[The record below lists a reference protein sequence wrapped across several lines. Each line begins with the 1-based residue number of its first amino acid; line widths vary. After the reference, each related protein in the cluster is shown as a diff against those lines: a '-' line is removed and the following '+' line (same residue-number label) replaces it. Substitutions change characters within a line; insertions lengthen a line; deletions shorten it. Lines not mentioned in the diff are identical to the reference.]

1 MGLVVS
7 RQQKRSIH
15 RYNNVYS
22 KQCANMGVPYQY
34 DGFLFDS
41 VQNTV
46 HDQIRNIDLYPAPR
60 PACLH
65 TKLGN
70 FLKIGDSIIQHYQ
83 QGYLRCEISKITS
96 HKNIYVQRWTEEWD
110 YMLGQDLID
119 KGYVTDPYNHKQWMK
134 ITESNHYTPNR
145 FWENIAKIQKLEKG
159 ESDGVGDTEVAVQ
172 ALKDSYFDNP
182 LAGKVCEPRT
192 ADREWR
198 VHNYDLYAI
207 PKERLLYLKI
217 QE

>member
-15 RYNNVYS
+15 RYDNVYS
-22 KQCANMGVPYQY
+22 RQCANMGVPYQY
-34 DGFLFDS
+34 SGFLFDS
-41 VQNTV
+41 VHNTV
-46 HDQIRNIDLYPAPR
+46 HDQVRNIDLYPAPR

-70 FLKIGDSIIQHYQ
+70 FLKVGDSIIQHYQ

-96 HKNIYVQRWTEEWD
+96 HKNIYVRRWTEEWN
-110 YMLGQDLID
+110 YISGQGLID
-119 KGYVTDPYNHKQWMK
+119 KGYITDPYNHKQWMK
-134 ITESNHYTPNR
+134 ITDLTHYVSNK
-145 FWENIAKIQKLEKG
+145 FWENLNKIQKLEKG
-159 ESDGVGDTEVAVQ
+159 ESDGVGNTEAALQ
-172 ALKDSYFDNP
+172 ALKRQLFDNP
-182 LAGKVCEPRT
+182 LAGQVCEPRT

-198 VHNYDLYAI
+198 LHNIDLYAI
-207 PKERLLYLKI
+207 PKERILYLKI

>member
-7 RQQKRSIH
+7 RQQKHSIH
-15 RYNNVYS
+15 RYDNVYS
-22 KQCANMGVPYQY
+22 RQCANMGVPYQY
-34 DGFLFDS
+34 NGFLFDS
-41 VQNTV
+41 VHNTV
-46 HDQIRNIDLYPAPR
+46 HDQVRNINLYPAPR

-65 TKLGN
+65 IKLGN
-70 FLKIGDSIIQHYQ
+70 FLKVGDSIIQHYQ

-96 HKNIYVQRWTEEWD
+96 HKNIYVRRWTEEWN
-110 YMLGQDLID
+110 YISGQDLID
-119 KGYVTDPYNHKQWMK
+119 KGYITDPYNAQQWK
-134 ITESNHYTPNR
+134 AVTDASYYSPTR
-145 FWENIAKIQKLEKG
+145 FWDSFNKIKTLQKG
-159 ESDGVGDTEVAVQ
+159 ESDTEHAL
-172 ALKDSYFDNP
+172 AILKDSYFDNP
-182 LAGKVCEPRT
+182 LAGQVCEPRT